1 MNYFHL
7 VWNGQMILNLAKD
20 GLVFLGAFK
29 NSCYGVSLD
38 WVYAKEV
45 NKSCA
50 ISSCACRLS
59 KQIVHLL
66 TFLAPIR
73 LFRSPMTQSIPPPPR
88 APGGSFLAT
97 LLALLGFSGT
107 VVVTTFFS
115 TTGLRLAPENPP
127 ICPCQFW
134 SLLRFTLLSFSQET
148 VCRHT

>member
-1 MNYFHL
+1 M
-7 VWNGQMILNLAKD
+7 
-20 GLVFLGAFK
+20 
-29 NSCYGVSLD
+29 CY
-38 WVYAKEV
+38 
-45 NKSCA
+45 A

-59 KQIVHLL
+59 SQIVHLL

-88 APGGSFLAT
+88 APGGNFLAT

-127 ICPCQFW
+127 ICPYQVW
-134 SLLRFTLLSFSQET
+134 PLLRFSLEFFTKDGQ
-148 VCRHT
+148 

>member
-1 MNYFHL
+1 M
-7 VWNGQMILNLAKD
+7 
-20 GLVFLGAFK
+20 
-29 NSCYGVSLD
+29 CY
-38 WVYAKEV
+38 
-45 NKSCA
+45 A

-59 KQIVHLL
+59 SQIVHLL

-88 APGGSFLAT
+88 APGGNFLAT

-127 ICPCQFW
+127 ICPYQVW
-134 SLLRFTLLSFSQET
+134 SLLRFTLLNFSQKT
-148 VCRHT
+148 VCHT